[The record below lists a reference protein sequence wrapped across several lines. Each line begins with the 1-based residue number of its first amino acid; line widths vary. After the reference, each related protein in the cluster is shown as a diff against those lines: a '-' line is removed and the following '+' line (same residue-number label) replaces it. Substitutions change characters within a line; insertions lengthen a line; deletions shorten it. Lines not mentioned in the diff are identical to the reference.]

1 MAGHARV
8 RMFGVVGVHDAG
20 TTRPSMY
27 VADGGA
33 CDWQV
38 VSVGVWRA
46 VKPVDWTGL
55 DYLDWCDETTCDED
69 TTVVASIGDTVS
81 IARTSMGRDSEAVGH

>member
-33 CDWQV
+33 CDWRV

-55 DYLDWCDETTCDED
+55 DAAY
-69 TTVVASIGDTVS
+69 A
-81 IARTSMGRDSEAVGH
+81 GRIQVPGG

>member
-1 MAGHARV
+1 MIIMDNNGGTRV

-33 CDWQV
+33 CDWRV

-55 DYLDWCDETTCDED
+55 DYLSGVMRRRAT
-69 TTVVASIGDTVS
+69 
-81 IARTSMGRDSEAVGH
+81 RTRE